1 MLILVDPQPIKKKLR
16 QPGQH
21 KELHTV
27 MGKEKQPPIE
37 INDYDLEP

>member
-1 MLILVDPQPIKKKLR
+1 MKKSAYLVDPQLIKKKLR

-21 KELHTV
+21 KELPIV

-37 INDYDLEP
+37 IDN